1 MSRQQPTTNFAELS
15 RRVHLPLTH
24 QRQVIYDVLIGMPG
38 HPSPEEVY
46 ARVRKRIPSI
56 SLATVYKN
64 LNRFLKAGLLQEMS
78 IHHGSLR
85 VEVNDHPHHHLV
97 CSSCKKIADI
107 DSHQSGPLNARGRLP
122 KGVAVK
128 RFSVDVIGM
137 CGRCREKQIRS
148 KSQFI

>member
-24 QRQVIYDVLIGMPG
+24 QRQVIYDALIAMPG

-78 IHHGSLR
+78 VHHGSLR

-97 CSSCKKIADI
+97 CSSCKKIEDI
-107 DSHQSGPLNARGRLP
+107 DSEQLGPLHVRGRLP
-122 KGVAVK
+122 KGFAVQ
-128 RFSVDVIGM
+128 RFSVDVIGL
-137 CGRCREKQIRS
+137 CARCRS
-148 KSQFI
+148 KKKVSH

>member
-1 MSRQQPTTNFAELS
+1 MSRLQPTTDFAQLG
-15 RRVHLPLTH
+15 RRAGLPITH

-46 ARVRKRIPSI
+46 SRVRKRIPSI

-78 IHHGSLR
+78 MHHGSLR

-97 CSSCKKIADI
+97 CSSCKKIEDI
-107 DSHQSGPLNARGRLP
+107 DSDQIGTLHVRGRLP
-122 KGVAVK
+122 KGFAVQ
-128 RFSVDVIGM
+128 RFSVDVIGL
-137 CGRCREKQIRS
+137 CARCRDKRKVS
-148 KSQFI
+148 H

>member
-1 MSRQQPTTNFAELS
+1 MRELPTTSFAELS
-15 RRVHLPLTH
+15 HRAGLPITH
-24 QRQVIYDVLIGMPG
+24 QRQVIYDVLIAMPG

-78 IHHGSLR
+78 VHHGSLR

-97 CSSCKKIADI
+97 CSSCKKIEDI
-107 DSHQSGPLNARGRLP
+107 DSEQIGPLHVRGRLP
-122 KGVAVK
+122 KGFAVQ
-128 RFSVDVIGM
+128 RFSVDVIGL
-137 CGRCREKQIRS
+137 CVRCRRK
-148 KSQFI
+148 KKVSQ